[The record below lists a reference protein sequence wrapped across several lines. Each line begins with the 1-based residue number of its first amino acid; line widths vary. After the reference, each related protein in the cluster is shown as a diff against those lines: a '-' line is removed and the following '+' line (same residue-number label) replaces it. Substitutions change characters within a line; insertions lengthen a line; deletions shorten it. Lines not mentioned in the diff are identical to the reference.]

1 MKLARV
7 RDIFNKPESLSDSHV
22 SVGGWIR
29 TNRQSKNF
37 GFIELNDG
45 SCFKNI
51 QIVYFDNTDIDD
63 LSQLTVGCSVIVDG
77 ILKLTPENKQP
88 LEIQA
93 EKIKSIYAEAQ
104 MLFILQSDY
113 FFTISLPKGPS

>member
-104 MLFILQSDY
+104 MLFIL
-113 FFTISLPKGPS
+113 